1 MIKIPELFQQKLA
14 KSSVL
19 KAAVSNSFTQ
29 FEPWLASS
37 GMPFFPGFTDHG
49 PRHISDVLDTAA
61 SLISDESQ
69 NLITAEDVAV
79 LCIAILLHDCAMH
92 LTQDGFR
99 ALIED
104 SNQPIVSGFRD
115 RPWSQ
120 AWQDFT
126 AEARR
131 FGQDKLLAI
140 FGDDEPL
147 ITEEIDYDNLSERD
161 CLLIGE
167 FVRRHH
173 TRLAHEIAI
182 KGVPSL
188 NAAKLELVGFDMDL
202 KDIAGLVARSHGM
215 SIRNT
220 FSYLEEKYDFVHE
233 QCRVKGPYLMAVLR
247 IADYVQVQSER
258 ALKSLMSVKELR
270 SPISRQ
276 EWRNHFAVKDVSRY
290 HDDPEAFFVNTAPK
304 DVKTYLRLV
313 GLFRDIQRELDESW
327 ATIGEIYGRR
337 GQLASLGLTMRR
349 IRSSLDSA
357 EKFSQRVPY
366 IPIEAGF
373 NSSGLDLLKLLVGPL
388 YDYEPKVGVR
398 ELIQNAVDACKELSD
413 LSIHHSSINARSHE
427 EPDILFC
434 IHENDDGTG
443 WITITDKGVGMT
455 LDTVTKY
462 FLIAGASFRNSDLW
476 KRQHINESGQTRV
489 MRGGRFGVG
498 ALASFLLGEE
508 IELRTRAFDRPE
520 SEGIEFKARIDEP
533 IIELRRCIAP
543 VGTSIKIWVSD
554 PKIIDKLR
562 PYINQFRSY
571 KDNDTEIL
579 LDSWSEVDWFAQ
591 AEPRVEY
598 RWNGFNRSIKANIQD
613 NSRFRISATFSPKDN
628 KLTPLQGTST
638 SSWERLLNPEP
649 YKDIYWIYKSKENQ
663 DGVPNWKN
671 YHNDEVTVN
680 GIRVQEF
687 NNAYHH
693 YTKLH
698 LPDNY
703 FNKGPVYSIAR
714 PSMAIFD
721 PAGICPINLQRSKIS
736 FDRMGMDSVMIKAIL
751 SVHLRDI
758 VKNAQSSGTVAG
770 FHQLCVELAKYRD
783 VQYEGIHSV
792 ICATSDGIFLAAP
805 NVLTQLEIKTLY
817 FVNVVDAISSDSIKL
832 ANILNDDEA
841 LIFRLTYSG
850 IQNDLEWFRGVLTGD
865 ISDYG
870 YAGAAGFPQVS
881 SIASILVMPQKKWT
895 LANEKGRIS
904 KDILNTLTSKQLE
917 SGNIV
922 AIRGSDNKAKQMLSR
937 CQSISKAIGS
947 NLEIGCWALSSDQV
961 YGYES
966 SLIVDMWLEVNNGSL
981 IVNFD

>member
-14 KSSVL
+14 DSSVL

-104 SNQPIVSGFRD
+104 SNQPIVLSFGD

-120 AWQDFT
+120 VWQDFT

-188 NAAKLELVGFDMDL
+188 SATKLELVGFDMDL

-220 FSYLEEKYDFVHE
+220 FSYLKEKYDVVHE

-290 HDDPEAFFVNTAPK
+290 HDDPEAFFVNTTPK

-313 GLFRDIQRELDESW
+313 GLFKDIQRELDESW

-337 GQLASLGLTMRR
+337 GPLASLGLTMRR

-373 NSSGLDLLKLLVGPL
+373 NSSGPDLLKLLVGPL
-388 YDYEPKVGVR
+388 YDYKPAVGVR

-413 LSIHHSSINARSHE
+413 LSNHQSSINTQGHQ
-427 EPDILFC
+427 EPDIILS
-434 IHENDDGTG
+434 IYENDDGTG

-455 LDTVTKY
+455 LDTLTKY

-476 KRQHINESGQTRV
+476 KRQHTDESGQTRV

-508 IELRTRAFDRPE
+508 IEVKTRAFDRSE

-554 PKIIDKLR
+554 SKVFDALR
-562 PYINQFRSY
+562 PSQLR
-571 KDNDTEIL
+571 DNEDRDSEII
-579 LDSWSEVDWFAQ
+579 LDSWPEVDWFVQ
-591 AEPRVEY
+591 TEPRIEY
-598 RWNGFNRSIKANIQD
+598 KWNGFNWTMRANIPAD
-613 NSRFRISATFSPKDN
+613 SRFRVLAIFSPRVN
-628 KLTPLQGTST
+628 KLIPLLDISKF
-638 SSWERLLNPEP
+638 SWRRLTNPEP
-649 YKDIYWIYKSKENQ
+649 YKDIYWRYTPKEKRNSGGSTWMAYP
-663 DGVPNWKN
+663 D
-671 YHNDEVTVN
+671 DEVIIN
-680 GIRVQEF
+680 GIRVEEI
-687 NNAYHH
+687 A
-693 YTKLH
+693 
-698 LPDNY
+698 NY
-703 FNKGPVYSIAR
+703 GESSSLRLSNDYFSNGPTYSIRR

-721 PAGICPINLQRSKIS
+721 PAGICPINLQRSAIS
-736 FDRMGMDSVMIKAIL
+736 FDRMGMDLAIAKAIL
-751 SVHLRDI
+751 SVHLQNI
-758 VKNAQSSGTVAG
+758 IKNSRSSGTVAG
-770 FHQLCVELAKYRD
+770 FHKLCVDLTECRD
-783 VQYEGIHSV
+783 IRYLGIVSV
-792 ICATSDGIFLAAP
+792 ACATSEGIVLAAP
-805 NVLTQLEIKTLY
+805 NVLTQLEVKTLY
-817 FVNVVDAISSDSIKL
+817 FVNAVNIKL
-832 ANILNDDEA
+832 LDATRLASILDDDEA
-841 LIFRLTYSG
+841 LVFRHTPSG
-850 IQNDLEWFRGVLTGD
+850 VQNDLSWFRGVLCGG
-865 ISDYG
+865 INW
-870 YAGAAGFPQVS
+870 YANTAGLPHVS
-881 SIASILVMPQKKWT
+881 SIASILVMSSEKWKF
-895 LANEKGRIS
+895 ANEKGRIS
-904 KDILNTLTSKQLE
+904 KDILNGLTSKQLE
-917 SGNIV
+917 NGDIVATSGN
-922 AIRGSDNKAKQMLSR
+922 DNKVRQMLSR
-937 CQSISKAIGS
+937 CQSISKVMGE
-947 NLEIGCWALSSDQV
+947 NLEIGGWSLSSDQIH
-961 YGYES
+961 GYES
-966 SLIVDMWLEVNNGSL
+966 SLIVDMWLEVNNGSF